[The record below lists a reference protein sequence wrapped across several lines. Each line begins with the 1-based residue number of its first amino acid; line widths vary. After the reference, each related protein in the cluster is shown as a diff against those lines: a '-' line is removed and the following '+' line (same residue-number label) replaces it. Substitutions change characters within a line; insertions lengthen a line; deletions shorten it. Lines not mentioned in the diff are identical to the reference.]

1 MTLARVLAARRLE
14 LFAVA
19 LASAGAFVA
28 EGPSAVPVAAVVG
41 FFAAKSAESLRRAAA

>member
-14 LFAVA
+14 LLAVA

-28 EGPSAVPVAAVVG
+28 EGAGAVPVAAVVG
-41 FFAAKSAESLRRAAA
+41 FFAAKSVESLRLAAG